1 MATMAIATDL
11 IVRHASD
18 DELPWVDAG
27 AGIELK
33 LLRVSLPTGVWVVR
47 NRFAPGVELPVH
59 KHTGQVEGFT
69 LAGRWHYREYDFYST
84 AGSYIHE
91 PAGSIHTLHVP
102 EDNTGP
108 TDVLFI
114 IEGALI
120 NLGPTGEVESVVDG
134 ELTLLG
140 YEALCEANGLPKPV
154 GILRD

>member
-84 AGSYIHE
+84 TGSYIHE

-102 EDNTGP
+102 EDNAGP
-108 TDVLFI
+108 TEVLFI

>member
-1 MATMAIATDL
+1 MTPMAIAPDL

-18 DELPWVDAG
+18 EELPWVDG
-27 AGIELK
+27 GGGIELK
-33 LLRVSLPTGVWVVR
+33 LLRVSLPTGIWVVR
-47 NRFAPGVELPVH
+47 NRFAPGVELPTH

-108 TDVLFI
+108 TEVLFI

-120 NLGPTGEVESVVDG
+120 NLGPEGDVESVVDG